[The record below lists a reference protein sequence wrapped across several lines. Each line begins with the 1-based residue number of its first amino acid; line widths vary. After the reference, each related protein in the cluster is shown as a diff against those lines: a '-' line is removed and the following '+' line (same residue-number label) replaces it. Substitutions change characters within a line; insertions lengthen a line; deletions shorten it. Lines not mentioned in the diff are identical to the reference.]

1 MRHLLAAF
9 LCLTALFFSV
19 LLISSC
25 TPYQGTSLLPGP
37 SERGYDPVLEQ
48 KAARYDRQHLI
59 FNCAGNG
66 INADVVVP
74 VDHRDDREAIADFI
88 TQTDEWD
95 FEAWS
100 GRAVFDV
107 VAQYQPVAGLYAGVG
122 IAADAYRYGTLRD
135 QGYPEEEVER
145 ARQFLVRDILSLFV
159 AVEITG
165 VPGVIARGFNRIDIP
180 SSSTGEETIPLFDEN
195 GNPLPPEKNNG
206 TLRADNSIG
215 GRYPNYVWIDS
226 CSRDQF
232 IGWAAAFAG
241 VWEVIKEDP
250 SFDSELKER
259 LQEYAREI
267 GRSLMVERT
276 GGIGSN
282 GQAFDLEIFDAD
294 GRTTYHGYLNEN
306 NWDRIYLA
314 WLPIKN
320 GMYALMS
327 LGIVGALAYCS
338 EDPVLRD
345 YLYNTLIGERQLDR
359 IVQGNQLGVNLG
371 LITNFS
377 ATNMAF
383 QGALLAQRYIDS
395 AKVRN
400 RVRYAT
406 ALLLYKNIPPLLTRQ
421 PEEYSYSLFDFI
433 YAAAIGGGSA
443 FNRMLQ
449 PPDTAAIER
458 GVKTLYDFGE
468 PPYWEDAVINCD
480 EEEIASGVC
489 TLDNGEVVRVL
500 GAVGRNNSLI
510 TQEPIPHEVR
520 PPSNYHWRSN
530 PYIPNGGGDGSRL
543 LPGVDF
549 RYAYWYGRWVR

>member
-9 LCLTALFFSV
+9 LFLMALFFSV
-19 LLISSC
+19 LLILSC

-37 SERGYDPVLEQ
+37 FEQGYDPVLEQ

-66 INADVVVP
+66 INADVVIP
-74 VDHRDDREAIADFI
+74 VDRRDDREAIADFI

-100 GRAVFDV
+100 GKAVFDV

-180 SSSTGEETIPLFDEN
+180 SSSIGEETIPLFDEN

-206 TLRADNSIG
+206 TLRADNSID

-232 IGWAAAFAG
+232 IGWAAACAS

-250 SFDSELKER
+250 SFDSELKEK

-320 GMYALMS
+320 GMYALMA

-338 EDPVLRD
+338 EDPVLHD

-458 GVKTLYDFGE
+458 GVKTLYDFRE

-489 TLDNGEVVRVL
+489 TLNNGEVVRVL